1 MNAVLVIDMVRGFLD
16 EGCPLYCGAAARRI
30 VGRIQKLLERET
42 AAGSK
47 VLFLCDHHAPDDLE
61 FKMFQPHCVT
71 GTSEVEII
79 PELADFPG
87 DVIPKTRYS
96 GFYGTDL
103 AERLAALKPEKL
115 IICGVCTDICVMHT
129 AADARNRDYAV
140 EVPADCVASF
150 DENAHRFALDHLERV
165 LGVTL
170 TNKPPA
176 EKFMPPAEVLSG
188 ETADVYFNRTIDI
201 LGQENLDP
209 VAVMEVFPNR
219 PGRLGGIEE
228 ALALLRAVLP
238 EGNREV
244 RAVPDGTQVEA
255 KEVVLRIKAPYR
267 SYGLYET
274 ALCGMLAHPTGWA
287 TAARACVEAAGE
299 IPVISFGARHV
310 HPSVAGVMDYAAV
323 AAGCA
328 GCSSNIGA
336 RLAGIEP
343 SGTMPHA
350 LVLIVGDTVKA
361 TLMFDARTPGGVPR
375 VSLVDTFHDE
385 AEESLR
391 VAQALGER
399 LQSVRLDTPA
409 ELGGVTPDLVKR
421 VRETLDDGGFT
432 HVGIFVSG
440 GMTPLRIKEFLAAG
454 APVNGFGVGS
464 YISGARPVDF
474 TADLHEVD
482 GRPVAKRGRTP
493 GVTPNQR
500 LERLL

>member
-1 MNAVLVIDMVRGFLD
+1 MKAVLVIDMIRGFLD

-30 VGRIQKLLERET
+30 VEPVRKLLERET
-42 AAGSK
+42 AAGSNIF
-47 VLFLCDHHAPDDLE
+47 FLCDHHTPDDLE
-61 FKMFQPHCVT
+61 FRMFPPHCVA

-79 PELADFPG
+79 PELASFPG
-87 DVIPKTRYS
+87 DIIPKTRYS

-103 AERLAALKPEKL
+103 AERLAALEPEKI

-129 AADARNRDYAV
+129 AADARNRDYPV

-170 TNKPPA
+170 TGKPPA
-176 EKFMPPAEVLSG
+176 EKSIPPAEVLSG
-188 ETADVYFNRTIDI
+188 ETADVYFRRTIDI
-201 LGQENLDP
+201 LEQENLDP

-219 PGRLGGIEE
+219 PGVLGGMEE
-228 ALALLRAVLP
+228 ALALLRTVLP
-238 EGNREV
+238 EDNGEV
-244 RAVPDGTQVEA
+244 WAVPDGTPVEA
-255 KEVVLRIKAPYR
+255 REVVLRIKAPYR

-287 TAARACVEAAGE
+287 TAARACVEAAGD

-310 HPSVAGVMDYAAV
+310 HPSVAGVMDHAAV
-323 AAGCA
+323 LAGCA
-328 GCSSNIGA
+328 GCSSGLGA

-350 LVLIVGDTVKA
+350 LILIVGDTVKA
-361 TLMFDARTPGGVPR
+361 TLMFDAHTPQAVPR
-375 VSLVDTFHDE
+375 VSLVDTFMEE

-391 VAQALGER
+391 VARALGER
-399 LQSVRLDTPA
+399 LHSVRLDTPH
-409 ELGGVTPDLVKR
+409 ELGGVTPELVKC
-421 VRETLDDGGFT
+421 VRKTLDDGGFR

-440 GMTPLRIKEFLAAG
+440 GMTPARMKAFFAAG

-464 YISGARPVDF
+464 YISGAAPVDF
-474 TADLHEVD
+474 TADLHEVN
-482 GRPVAKRGRTP
+482 GRAIAKRGRTP
-493 GVTPNQR
+493 GVTPNPR
-500 LERLL
+500 LKRVV